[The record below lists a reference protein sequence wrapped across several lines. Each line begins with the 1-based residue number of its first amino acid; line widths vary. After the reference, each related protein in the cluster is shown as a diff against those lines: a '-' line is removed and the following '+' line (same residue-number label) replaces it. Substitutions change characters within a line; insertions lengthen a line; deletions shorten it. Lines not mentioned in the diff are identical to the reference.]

1 MKPNAPASPDPLV
14 ARIASEQ
21 GRARARARRLREED
35 VPRLARE
42 LRARGARRV
51 RLFGSLAAGAE
62 PHATT
67 DIDLA
72 VDGMDE
78 STAADALLALE
89 AMVDARIDLVRWETA
104 GDRVRR
110 AIERDG
116 VEVGDVTD

>member
-1 MKPNAPASPDPLV
+1 
-14 ARIASEQ
+14 
-21 GRARARARRLREED
+21 
-35 VPRLARE
+35 
-42 LRARGARRV
+42 V